1 MFIFRRTRNGQS
13 AGDKREAAAPDER
26 PAWMVNGAR
35 AALLDSRE
43 NLEVVGESRYQ
54 DNLWRLVDGQT
65 DPTERVRVEIIAV
78 LVAEPDNPYDAN
90 AVGVWID
97 GLKVGHLSRNDA
109 RLYRPGLLALEEKHG
124 TPIALSG
131 VIAGGGMR
139 EDGIG
144 RLGVFLEHIP
154 EDFGVSGP
162 QLHRLAEPNAQ
173 GRTSETLSTEY
184 AEASYLSWTADLP
197 ADDIRA
203 IPVLR
208 RLLGDQADPLA
219 RHFIFEYLE
228 ARLYRSR
235 NTFTSALDE
244 YDQVCRQHDAE
255 MDGICQAC
263 ISKWG
268 DIPVLTTYRQMAIRE
283 QKAKNFQQALWWAK
297 RGIAVYGDKARYPDH
312 SSTSGTELTRTGPRS
327 QARRALTTKP
337 DHNGTRCGPIP
348 ADASKAQLQV
358 SDGNRQSGR
367 ILRSEGHP
375 GLDHATP

>member
-1 MFIFRRTRNGQS
+1 MSIFRRTRNGQS

-26 PAWMVNGAR
+26 PAWMVDGAR
-35 AALLDSRE
+35 AALLDGRE

-54 DNLWRLVDGQT
+54 DSLWRLVRGQT
-65 DPTERVRVEIIAV
+65 DPAERVRVEIIAV

-109 RLYRPGLLALEEKHG
+109 RVYQPGLLALQEKHG
-124 TPIALSG
+124 TPIALAG
-131 VIAGGGMR
+131 VIAGGGVR
-139 EDGIG
+139 DDGMG
-144 RLGVFLEHIP
+144 RLGVFLDHTP

-162 QLHRLAEPNAQ
+162 QLHRLAELKAQ
-173 GRTSETLSTEY
+173 GGTSETLSTEY

-208 RLLGDQADPLA
+208 RLLGGQADPLA

-255 MDGICQAC
+255 MDGIRQAC
-263 ISKWG
+263 VSKWG
-268 DIPVLTTYRQMAIRE
+268 DIPVLATYRQMAIRE
-283 QKAKNFQQALWWAK
+283 QKAKNFQEALWWAE
-297 RGIAVYGDKARYPDH
+297 RGIALYGDKARYPDH
-312 SSTSGTELTRTGPRS
+312 VDDLRHRVDMYRSKIAGATSANHQT
-327 QARRALTTKP
+327 
-337 DHNGTRCGPIP
+337 
-348 ADASKAQLQV
+348 
-358 SDGNRQSGR
+358 
-367 ILRSEGHP
+367 
-375 GLDHATP
+375 